1 MDLSQSLIV
10 ESGDEDARSPKELN
24 APSEQHTLSKANLK
38 FLENDR
44 FLDNDLNKNQ
54 QLQAK
59 LNTPDTQSYK
69 ELTVDEFFTNLSK
82 SECTGQGDDED
93 AKSSSSSV
101 LTSASSK
108 RVKKYHCGVSGC
120 GKSYSRPSQL
130 KEHEQIAH
138 KGQRNFV
145 CPHCGNSYTKKL
157 HLQRHQ
163 YTHGLKKPF
172 SCSQCE
178 KDFITRQQ
186 LVRHEKTHTK
196 SFQCEHCAESFY
208 KHSQLKSHVAKIHNK
223 KNLTCQ
229 ECGIEFTKPQRLHA
243 HMEIHHPSSTSKNSD
258 LDESLKIT
266 QYQCTMLSCT
276 RSFSTWS
283 ALQHH
288 IKTDHPKLKCGICSK
303 LCVGETGLQM
313 HMMVHDESM
322 MIKNWKCH
330 LCSETFAKKLEL
342 VHHAEDVHGFKMSDL
357 QKNESLQV
365 QNDIKSDIKDTQQLD
380 LNGNRK
386 LNKLTDVD
394 YLKAEITL
402 QKKLENRDSM
412 VSMLLNTIGK
422 KYSCSYAGCYRKFK
436 TKERFDK
443 HIQKHKDYEE
453 KLKVLLTNEETEKK

>member
-10 ESGDEDARSPKELN
+10 ESGDEEALSPKDFN
-24 APSEQHTLSKANLK
+24 TEQHALSKANLK
-38 FLENDR
+38 FLEESSPLENENN
-44 FLDNDLNKNQ
+44 FTKDLPHT
-54 QLQAK
+54 K
-59 LNTPDTQSYK
+59 LNTPDTHSYK
-69 ELTVDEFFTNLSK
+69 ELTVDEFFTSLSK
-82 SECTGQGDDED
+82 SECTGPGDDDD
-93 AKSSSSSV
+93 AKSSSSV
-101 LTSASSK
+101 MTSTSSK
-108 RVKKYHCGVSGC
+108 RAKKYHCGFPGC
-120 GKSYSRPSQL
+120 NKSYSRPSQL
-130 KEHEQIAH
+130 TEHEQIAH

-145 CPHCGNSYTKKL
+145 CSVCGNSYTKKV

-196 SFQCEHCAESFY
+196 SFQCEQCAESFY
-208 KHSQLKSHVAKIHNK
+208 KHSQLRSHVAKVHNK
-223 KNLTCQ
+223 KNLACQ

-243 HMEIHHPSSTSKNSD
+243 HMEIHHPLSTFQHSD
-258 LDESLKIT
+258 LDESLKVT
-266 QYQCTMLSCT
+266 QYQCTILSCT
-276 RSFSTWS
+276 KSFLTWS

-330 LCSETFAKKLEL
+330 LCSQTFAKKLEL
-342 VHHAEDVHGFKMSDL
+342 AHHAENVHAFKMDHL
-357 QKNESLQV
+357 QNTENHQAE
-365 QNDIKSDIKDTQQLD
+365 DEAKSNVADTQQPVA
-380 LNGNRK
+380 NGNRRS
-386 LNKLTDVD
+386 NKLTDVD
-394 YLKAEITL
+394 YLKAEINL
-402 QKKLENRDSM
+402 QNKLENRDSM

-422 KYSCSYAGCYRKFK
+422 KYSCSYSGCYRKFK

-453 KLKVLLTNEETEKK
+453 KLKVLLKNEDVTIEKS